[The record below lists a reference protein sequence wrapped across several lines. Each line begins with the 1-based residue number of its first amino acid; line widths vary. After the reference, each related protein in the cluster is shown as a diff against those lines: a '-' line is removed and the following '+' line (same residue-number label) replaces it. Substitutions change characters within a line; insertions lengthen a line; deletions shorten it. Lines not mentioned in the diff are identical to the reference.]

1 MTMNT
6 TTSNVIPG
14 PWGGFVHR
22 KPKRRMTRAERQ
34 AFDAFEN
41 WLSGTLAFLSRTGR
55 EFRLEAKTTALGK
68 DGEENTVDLQD
79 FLAQA
84 KSDISLGLTVARARK
99 VDLAASRPP
108 LPEVWPEN
116 FNVEFA
122 RNLAAAF
129 EAA

>member
-6 TTSNVIPG
+6 TASNVIPG
-14 PWGGFVHR
+14 PWGAFVRR
-22 KPKRRMTRAERQ
+22 KPRRRMTRAERQ
-34 AFDAFEN
+34 AFDAFQR

-55 EFRLEAKTTALGK
+55 EFRQEANTALGK
-68 DGEENTVDLQD
+68 DGDVNTVDLHD

-99 VDLAASRPP
+99 IDLAASRPP
-108 LPEVWPEN
+108 LPGVWPEN

-122 RNLAAAF
+122 RDLAAAF
-129 EAA
+129 EDA